1 MRSPIILLLL
11 LASSA
16 GQAFA
21 VEAGSCYA
29 VGNADPRAY
38 CLAKAHGNSSGCY
51 SIQSSDLR
59 SICLAE
65 VRK

>member
-1 MRSPIILLLL
+1 MRSPIILFLL

-21 VEAGSCYA
+21 VEASSCYA
-29 VGNADPRAY
+29 INDADARAF
-38 CLAKAHGNSSGCY
+38 CLAKAHGNPSGCY
-51 SIQSSDLR
+51 SIQAGDLR
-59 SICLAE
+59 SLCLAE